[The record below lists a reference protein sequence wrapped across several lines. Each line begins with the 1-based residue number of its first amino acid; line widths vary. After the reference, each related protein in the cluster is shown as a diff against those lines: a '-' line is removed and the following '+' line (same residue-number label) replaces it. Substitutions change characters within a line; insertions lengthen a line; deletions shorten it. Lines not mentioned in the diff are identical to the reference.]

1 MGDFTYKVNV
11 KATVSDEASGNV
23 FAMLM
28 SANLDAST
36 IQADVK
42 DHTGNMV
49 LLGSFSGPGAA
60 ALEGNLTTYFEDVA
74 AVQSGTS
81 ITLGPDTDISYYVYI
96 YAIDQYDN
104 DILIKRQQP
113 VTLDIASTTVDEV
126 SATLFI
132 GTKTGLFHETRD
144 GTNITQATV
153 TSVATDGSNYFG
165 YSANKDP
172 IHAGAYTDY
181 ANVLYAYL
189 TADPG
194 EFVVDAVYSF
204 AIETPPATITGN
216 ETNFLNL
223 IESTDPAR
231 DYTTFTGSVN
241 LLFNSSDSFSYE
253 IDTFYANVDS
263 NVKYPMV
270 FGTNYTLFHACHVRD
285 MDLYV
290 INQAGNVSTGEAPTI
305 VSSTAAVSSTEQ
317 EFITNVNVA
326 YTSGTVE
333 VTTTLDRGSD
343 IGDKD
348 LYLYTAAFGYAEYD
362 HAALLAN
369 LGTVFNVEPPIDP
382 SNTSHTLML
391 SQVRDANGDDI
402 AVSAAN
408 AIFVY
413 QFASVGRDADEI
425 ASGAPTSNVTD
436 FDGGSR
442 ILSELP
448 KIAYTSGT
456 GIATVYH
463 YAEDFDHLT
472 FKLVDQAASPTPA
485 ELDAFARDLLVRY
498 SETVIDPSP
507 KFYAVAWDNPV
518 TIDDTTK
525 WKTGQTDPNY
535 FGGSPRTYNYLEI
548 TQGSSIEFS
557 IEDGHALFESE
568 YNATTDTFTRK
579 YSSPLSLSL
588 IEITFDDPGLRGF
601 NCYETGTHASMN
613 LVVKTIPSVVHR
625 GRTSKG
631 VVSDPIHT
639 NHLGSA
645 FNNLLDVE
653 STVTIGSG
661 ITTVNYLVTTSELT
675 GNVDIRS
682 FP

>member
-11 KATVSDEASGNV
+11 KATVSDETSGNV

-28 SANLDAST
+28 SADLNASA

-42 DHTGNMV
+42 DSTDNMV
-49 LLGSFSGPGAA
+49 LLGSFSGSSSET
-60 ALEGNLTTYFEDVA
+60 LEGNLTTYFEDVA

-81 ITLGPDTDISYYVYI
+81 ITLTADTDISYYVYI

-104 DILIKRQQP
+104 DILIKRPQA
-113 VTLDIASTTVDEV
+113 VTLDIATTTVDV
-126 SATLFI
+126 NATLFI
-132 GTKTGLFHETRD
+132 GASTGLFHETRYA
-144 GTNITQATV
+144 TNITQANV
-153 TSVATDGSNYFG
+153 TSSPTDGSNYFG
-165 YSANKDP
+165 YSANKIIP
-172 IHAGAYTDY
+172 GGAYTDY
-181 ANVLYAYL
+181 ANVLYATL

-204 AIETPPATITGN
+204 AVETPPATFAGN
-216 ETNFLNL
+216 ETKLLNL
-223 IESTDPAR
+223 IESTNPAKI
-231 DYTTFTGSVN
+231 YNPT
-241 LLFNSSDSFSYE
+241 LLFNSPPQSFSYE
-253 IDTFYANVDS
+253 IDTFYASVDS

-290 INQAGNVSTGEAPTI
+290 MNQAGNVSTGEAPTI

-317 EFITNVNVA
+317 EFITNVDVA
-326 YTSGTVE
+326 YTSGAGPFT

-369 LGTVFNVEPPIDP
+369 LDTVFVDVRNVTTQTNPYFD
-382 SNTSHTLML
+382 L
-391 SQVRDANGDDI
+391 SQVRDANGSLRNVTDT
-402 AVSAAN
+402 N

-442 ILSELP
+442 ILSEIP
-448 KIAYTSGT
+448 KIAYDAVTSNV
-456 GIATVYH
+456 TVYH

-472 FKLVDQAASPTPA
+472 FKVDQGTTGLDNQAD
-485 ELDAFARDLLVRY
+485 LDAFARDLLVRY
-498 SETVIDPSP
+498 SAAVIDPSP
-507 KFYAVAWDNPV
+507 KSYAVTWTSTV
-518 TIDDTTK
+518 TID
-525 WKTGQTDPNY
+525 GESQTLQSKSNY
-535 FGGSPRTYNYLEI
+535 YASESLTYNYLEI
-548 TQGSSIEFS
+548 TQGSTITFTVVG
-557 IEDGHALFESE
+557 GHALYESD
-568 YNATTDTFTRK
+568 YDATTDTFTRQFTT
-579 YSSPLSLSL
+579 SSP
-588 IEITFDDPGLRGF
+588 IDITFDDPGLRGF
-601 NCYETGTHASMN
+601 NCISGHNGMN

-645 FNNLLDVE
+645 FNNLLDAE
-653 STVTIGSG
+653 STVTTGAG

-682 FP
+682 FS

>member
-28 SANLDAST
+28 SANLDASA
-36 IQADVK
+36 IQADVNGSTN
-42 DHTGNMV
+42 HMV
-49 LLGSFSGPGAA
+49 LLGSFSGPEGAQ
-60 ALEGNLTTYFEDVA
+60 LEGNLTTYFANVS
-74 AVQSGTS
+74 AVRSGAS
-81 ITLGPDTDISYYVYI
+81 ITLGPNVDISYYVYI
-96 YAIDQYDN
+96 YAIDQYGN
-104 DILIKRQQP
+104 DILIKRP
-113 VTLDIASTTVDEV
+113 DAVKLDIATTTVLE
-126 SATLFI
+126 ATLFI
-132 GTKTGLFHETRD
+132 GTKTGSFHQTRD
-144 GTNITQATV
+144 DADITQANV
-153 TSVATDGSNYFG
+153 TSSPTDGSNYFG
-165 YSANKDP
+165 YSANKIIP
-172 IHAGAYTDY
+172 GGAYTDY
-181 ANVLYAYL
+181 ANVLYASL

-204 AIETPPATITGN
+204 AVETPPETIADN
-216 ETNFLNL
+216 ETKFLNL
-223 IESTDPAR
+223 IESTNPAKI
-231 DYTTFTGSVN
+231 YNPT
-241 LLFNSSDSFSYE
+241 LLFNSPPQSFSYE

-270 FGTNYTLFHACHVRD
+270 FGTNYTLYHACRVRD

-317 EFITNVNVA
+317 EFITDVDVA
-326 YTSGTVE
+326 YTSGEVT
-333 VTTTLDRGSD
+333 VTTTLTRGSD

-369 LGTVFNVEPPIDP
+369 LGTVFDVGNIGISTSSNITLNQVYASDGTEIDA
-382 SNTSHTLML
+382 SET
-391 SQVRDANGDDI
+391 
-402 AVSAAN
+402 N

-425 ASGAPTSNVTD
+425 ALGAPTSNVTD
-436 FDGGSR
+436 FDGGSI
-442 ILSELP
+442 ILSEIP

-472 FKLVDQAASPTPA
+472 FKLVDQGVSPTPA

-498 SETVIDPSP
+498 SAAVIDPSP
-507 KFYAVAWDNPV
+507 KFYAVNWATTV
-518 TIDDTTK
+518 TIDDETPS
-525 WKTGQTDPNY
+525 GQTDPNY
-535 FGGSPRTYNYLEI
+535 YASESLTYYYLEI

-557 IEDGHALFESE
+557 IEGGHALFESD
-568 YNATTDTFTRK
+568 YVATTDTFTRK
-579 YSSPLSLSL
+579 YSPSFDSDLV
-588 IEITFDDPGLRGF
+588 EITFDDPGLRGF
-601 NCYETGTHASMN
+601 NCISDHGGMN

-639 NHLGSA
+639 THLGSA

-661 ITTVNYLVTTSELT
+661 ITTTVNYLVTTSELT
-675 GNVDIRS
+675 GNVDIQS

>member
-11 KATVSDEASGNV
+11 KATVSDETSGNV

-28 SANLDAST
+28 SADEDASA
-36 IQADVK
+36 ILAQVK
-42 DHTGNMV
+42 GSTEYMV
-49 LLGSFSGPGAA
+49 LLGSFSGSET
-60 ALEGNLTTYFEDVA
+60 LEGNLTTYFANVE
-74 AVQSGTS
+74 AVQSNSFT
-81 ITLGPDTDISYYVYI
+81 TLTANVDIPYYVYI

-104 DILIKRQQP
+104 DILIKHLDP
-113 VTLDIASTTVDEV
+113 VTLDINTSNVDV
-126 SATLFI
+126 NVNFFI

-144 GTNITQATV
+144 SANITQAIV
-153 TSVATDGSNYFG
+153 TSVPTHSDTYFG
-165 YSANKDP
+165 YINRNSVTP
-172 IHAGAYTDY
+172 DY
-181 ANVLYAYL
+181 ANVLYATL
-189 TADPG
+189 TANPG

-204 AIETPPATITGN
+204 AVETPPATFAGN
-216 ETNFLNL
+216 ETKFSNL
-223 IESTDPAR
+223 IESTDPLELLSS
-231 DYTTFTGSVN
+231 T
-241 LLFNSSDSFSYE
+241 LLFDNSEPFPYK

-270 FGTNYTLFHACHVRD
+270 FGTNYTLYHACHVRG
-285 MDLYV
+285 MDIYV

-333 VTTTLDRGSD
+333 VTTTLNRGSD
-343 IGDKD
+343 IGDKP

-369 LGTVFNVEPPIDP
+369 LDTFFNVELPIDP
-382 SNTSHTLML
+382 SSTSHTLTL
-391 SQVRDANGDDI
+391 SRVFDANGDDMN
-402 AVSAAN
+402 VTDTN

-442 ILSELP
+442 ILSQLP
-448 KIAYTSGT
+448 KIAYDIGT
-456 GIATVYH
+456 NIATVYH

-472 FKLVDQAASPTPA
+472 FKVDQSIPQTPTD
-485 ELDAFARDLLVRY
+485 LDAFARDLLVRY
-498 SETVIDPSP
+498 SAAVIDPSP
-507 KFYAVAWDNPV
+507 KSYAVTWSTSVEIN
-518 TIDDTTK
+518 DDTH
-525 WKTGQTDPNY
+525 WKINQTIPNY
-535 FGGSPRTYNYLEI
+535 YASEGLTYYYLEI
-548 TQGSSIEFS
+548 TQGSSITFTVVG
-557 IEDGHALFESE
+557 GHALYESDYE
-568 YNATTDTFTRK
+568 KSTDTFTRK
-579 YSSPLSLSL
+579 YTPSLGPSPYT
-588 IEITFDDPGLRGF
+588 ITFDDPGLRGF
-601 NCYETGTHASMN
+601 NCYLSGSHAYMN

-625 GRTSKG
+625 GRTLKG

-639 NHLGSA
+639 DHLGSA

-653 STVTIGSG
+653 SIVTIGTG
-661 ITTVNYLVTTSELT
+661 ITTFNYLVTTSELT

-682 FP
+682 FS

>member
-11 KATVSDEASGNV
+11 KATVSDETSGNV

-28 SANLDAST
+28 SADEDASA
-36 IQADVK
+36 IQAQVK
-42 DHTGNMV
+42 DSTEYMV
-49 LLGSFSGPGAA
+49 LLGSFSGPSSET
-60 ALEGNLTTYFEDVA
+60 LEGNLTTYFANVE
-74 AVQSGTS
+74 AVQSGAS
-81 ITLGPDTDISYYVYI
+81 ITLTANVDISYYVYI

-104 DILIKRQQP
+104 AILIKRPQA
-113 VTLDIASTTVDEV
+113 VTLDINTSNVDV
-126 SATLFI
+126 NATLFI

-144 GTNITQATV
+144 AANITQAIV
-153 TSVATDGSNYFG
+153 TSRPTDHTNYFG
-165 YSANKDP
+165 YLSNKEP

-181 ANVLYAYL
+181 ANVLYATL
-189 TADPG
+189 TANPG

-204 AIETPPATITGN
+204 AVETPPPTFAGN
-216 ETNFLNL
+216 ETKFSNL
-223 IESTDPAR
+223 IESTDPLELLSS
-231 DYTTFTGSVN
+231 T
-241 LLFNSSDSFSYE
+241 LLFDNSESFPYE

-270 FGTNYTLFHACHVRD
+270 FGTNYTLYHACHVRG
-285 MDLYV
+285 MDIYV

-317 EFITNVNVA
+317 EFISNVDVT
-326 YTSGTVE
+326 YTSGNVSFT

-369 LGTVFNVEPPIDP
+369 LDTVFVDVRNIGT
-382 SNTSHTLML
+382 SNTPPSLTL
-391 SQVRDANGDDI
+391 SRVFDANGDDMN
-402 AVSAAN
+402 VTDTN

-436 FDGGSR
+436 FDGGSK
-442 ILSELP
+442 ILSQIP
-448 KIAYTSGT
+448 KIAYDIGSN
-456 GIATVYH
+456 IATVYH

-472 FKLVDQAASPTPA
+472 FKLVDQGTTG
-485 ELDAFARDLLVRY
+485 LDNQANLEAFARELLVRY
-498 SETVIDPSP
+498 SDAVIDPSP
-507 KFYAVAWDNPV
+507 KSYAVEWNLTV
-518 TIDDTTK
+518 KINNES
-525 WKTGQTDPNY
+525 QTLQSKSNY
-535 FGGSPRTYNYLEI
+535 YETESLSYYYLEI
-548 TQGSSIEFS
+548 TQGSILTFTFTSP
-557 IEDGHALFESE
+557 HALYESD
-568 YNATTDTFTRK
+568 YDASTYTFTRQFTT
-579 YSSPLSLSL
+579 SSPYT
-588 IEITFDDPGLRGF
+588 ITFDDPGLRGF
-601 NCYETGTHASMN
+601 NCISDHNGMN

-625 GRTSKG
+625 GRTLKG

-639 NHLGSA
+639 DHLGSA

-653 STVTIGSG
+653 SIVTIGS
-661 ITTVNYLVTTSELT
+661 ISYNTVNYLVTTSELT

-682 FP
+682 FS

>member
-11 KATVSDEASGNV
+11 KATVSDETSGNV

-42 DHTGNMV
+42 DSTDNMV
-49 LLGSFSGPGAA
+49 LLGSFSGSSSETP
-60 ALEGNLTTYFEDVA
+60 LEGNLTTYFANVE
-74 AVQSGTS
+74 AVIDNNP
-81 ITLGPDTDISYYVYI
+81 ITLTANVDISYYVYI

-104 DILIKRQQP
+104 DILIKRSDP
-113 VTLDIASTTVDEV
+113 VKLDIASTNVDV
-126 SATLFI
+126 NATLFI
-132 GTKTGLFHETRD
+132 GASTGSFHETRD
-144 GTNITQATV
+144 DTNITQATV
-153 TSVATDGSNYFG
+153 TSIPTHSDTYFG
-165 YSANKDP
+165 YIKRISDTP
-172 IHAGAYTDY
+172 DY
-181 ANVLYAYL
+181 ANVLYATL

-204 AIETPPATITGN
+204 AVETPPATIASN
-216 ETNFLNL
+216 ETTKFLNL
-223 IESTDPAR
+223 IESTNPAR
-231 DYTTFTGSVN
+231 DYTTFTDPVN
-241 LLFNSSDSFSYE
+241 LLFKSSESFSPNSFSYE
-253 IDTFYANVDS
+253 INTFYANVDS

-270 FGTNYTLFHACHVRD
+270 FGTNYTLFHACRVRD

-317 EFITNVNVA
+317 EFITNVGVA
-326 YTSGTVE
+326 YTSGTGSFT

-369 LGTVFNVEPPIDP
+369 LGTVFNVENVTTQTNP
-382 SNTSHTLML
+382 SLTLYE
-391 SQVRDANGDDI
+391 VFDANGDDMN
-402 AVSAAN
+402 VSDTN

-442 ILSELP
+442 ILSEIP
-448 KIAYTSGT
+448 KIAYTAGT

-472 FKLVDQAASPTPA
+472 FKVDQSIPQTPA

-507 KFYAVAWDNPV
+507 KSYAVAWTSTV
-518 TIDDTTK
+518 TIDDES
-525 WKTGQTDPNY
+525 QTLQSKSNY
-535 FGGSPRTYNYLEI
+535 FGGLPNKYNYLEI
-548 TQGSSIEFS
+548 TQGSTLTFTFTSPH
-557 IEDGHALFESE
+557 DLYESDYE
-568 YNATTDTFTRK
+568 ATTDTFTGN
-579 YSSPLSLSL
+579 YSSPLGPSP

-601 NCYETGTHASMN
+601 NCISGHYGMN

-645 FNNLLDVE
+645 FNNLLDAE
-653 STVTIGSG
+653 STVTIGAS

-675 GNVDIRS
+675 GNVDIQS
-682 FP
+682 FS